1 VGSAPAASTITSVSP
16 SSIPSPSSST
26 HNQTTG
32 SSTKQKSLL
41 PNNHFDVDTLESLFG
56 PETLTL
62 SDTPFVTPPS
72 TPPPLLSLPE
82 LIIPNGFPSISPYL
96 RFNDIWRSTRERLPP
111 ALQGILYHYE
121 YTTSLTLADEDPA
134 KAAWQSV
141 VPDLAANHKFLVH
154 NILAV
159 ASLHLARLHGRGS
172 EKTAMI
178 NLAASQMNKAIQG
191 FRPQLEDI
199 NAENAAALFA
209 SSTLTAVYFFRTATQ
224 EMEDIRASV
233 LQGTIAPPPYVV
245 DMMLAATL
253 RTLWGLR
260 GPWTV
265 LMPGWDYVVKGR
277 MSVIA
282 NRHWW
287 PKDRQPKSD
296 LACEED
302 RRLADIEKLWQ
313 GFNQSSNDDTLASA
327 LFYLRETY
335 GLVSQLVT
343 TENDYPFLTSVDY
356 AYADQ
361 GGQIVQMKDR
371 GAIFVWAVRISRE
384 FIRLLEQKNKYALVI
399 LAHYAVLAGRVRNVW
414 WLEGL
419 GANFIITVAM
429 ALGRENWHLID
440 WPVRVLGVDL
450 ENAFTARLDLLE
462 GAPGEMAMEVV

>member
-1 VGSAPAASTITSVSP
+1 M
-16 SSIPSPSSST
+16 
-26 HNQTTG
+26 
-32 SSTKQKSLL
+32 
-41 PNNHFDVDTLESLFG
+41 
-56 PETLTL
+56 
-62 SDTPFVTPPS
+62 
-72 TPPPLLSLPE
+72 SLPD
-82 LIIPNGFPSISPYL
+82 LTIPTTFPWISPYL
-96 RFNDIWRSTRERLPP
+96 RFNDIWRPIRENLPP

-172 EKTAMI
+172 ERRAMTD
-178 NLAASQMNKAIQG
+178 LAASQMNKAIQG
-191 FRPQLEDI
+191 FRPQLNNI

-224 EMEDIRASV
+224 ELEDIRASV
-233 LQGTIAPPPYVV
+233 LQGTITPPPYVV
-245 DMMLAATL
+245 DRMLAATL
-253 RTLWGLR
+253 RTIWGLR

-265 LMPGWDYVVKGR
+265 LIPGWDHVVNGE

-287 PKDRQPKSD
+287 PKDRRPKSD
-296 LACEED
+296 LALEED
-302 RRLADIEKLWQ
+302 QRLADMERLWN
-313 GFNQSSNDDTLASA
+313 GGPDPSPDADTLTSA

-335 GLVSQLVT
+335 ALVSELVIA
-343 TENDYPFLTSVDY
+343 ENEFPYLTSVDY
-356 AYADQ
+356 AYADE
-361 GGQIVQMKDR
+361 GGKIVQMKDR

-384 FIRLLEQKNKYALVI
+384 FIRLVEQKNKYALAI

-414 WLEGL
+414 WLEGM
-419 GANFIITVAM
+419 GANFIITVAV
-429 ALGRENWHLID
+429 ALGRENWHLIE
-440 WPVRVLGVDL
+440 WPVKQVNVDL
-450 ENAFTARLDLLE
+450 ENAFSARLDLLE

>member
-1 VGSAPAASTITSVSP
+1 
-16 SSIPSPSSST
+16 
-26 HNQTTG
+26 
-32 SSTKQKSLL
+32 
-41 PNNHFDVDTLESLFG
+41 
-56 PETLTL
+56 
-62 SDTPFVTPPS
+62 
-72 TPPPLLSLPE
+72 
-82 LIIPNGFPSISPYL
+82 
-96 RFNDIWRSTRERLPP
+96 
-111 ALQGILYHYE
+111 
-121 YTTSLTLADEDPA
+121 
-134 KAAWQSV
+134 

-159 ASLHLARLHGRGS
+159 ASLHLARLHERGS
-172 EKTAMI
+172 ERTAMI

-191 FRPQLEDI
+191 FRPQLEDV
-199 NAENAAALFA
+199 NADNAAALFA

-233 LQGTIAPPPYVV
+233 LEATTAPLPHVV
-245 DMMLAATL
+245 DSMLAATL

-265 LMPGWDYVVKGR
+265 LMPGWDHVVKGR
-277 MSVIA
+277 LSVIA

-296 LACEED
+296 LAREED

-313 GFNQSSNDDTLASA
+313 GSNQSSNDDTLASA

-343 TENDYPFLTSVDY
+343 TENDYPYLTSVDY
-356 AYADQ
+356 AHADQ

-384 FIRLLEQKNKYALVI
+384 FMKLVEQKNKYALVI

-419 GANFIITVAM
+419 GVNFVISVAM

-440 WPVRVLGVDL
+440 WPVQALGIDL
-450 ENAFTARLDLLE
+450 DNAFTARLDLLK